1 MGLPGGVD
9 RSLKQDVDV
18 VLVWVMPW
26 EQGGKRRLV
35 QGLGRELVLAGSL
48 RSGRMDG
55 RMEEI
60 FMGN

>member
-1 MGLPGGVD
+1 MGPPGGVD
-9 RSLKQDVDV
+9 GSLKQDVDV

-35 QGLGRELVLAGSL
+35 QGPGRELVLAGSP

-55 RMEEI
+55 WMEEI

>member
-1 MGLPGGVD
+1 M
-9 RSLKQDVDV
+9 KQDVDV
-18 VLVWVMPW
+18 VLIWVMPW